1 MKDFQQVLR
10 DITPSTDIFPGVVV
24 FGNSMSSSNTTVAV
38 YLKGAILNDMTPTRR
53 LWPTDE
59 VNPITGQHFWD
70 THDVEGRIEYGT
82 SMQTPEGLP
91 VRIHLIEP
99 ESVIF
104 MSKDEI
110 KKQMGIK
117 NLHSQQGGF
126 RGFKNTLIGDVL
138 YLTMEDNYSQ
148 WSASVSAGYIDKRH
162 RINKDKLV
170 S

>member
-1 MKDFQQVLR
+1 MKDFQQALKA
-10 DITPSTDIFPGVVV
+10 ITPSTDIFPGVVV

-53 LWPTDE
+53 LWPTDS
-59 VNPITGQHFWD
+59 PGQFWD
-70 THDVEGRIEYGT
+70 THNVEGRAKGGC
-82 SMQTPEGLP
+82 SFQTPAGLP

-162 RINKDKLV
+162 KINKDKLV